1 MRGLMMDMPLLITN
15 IMRHART
22 HHPEA
27 EIISVTADTP
37 LHRYT
42 YREAFERVA
51 QLAHALGELGMEL
64 GDRIATMAWNDYRHF
79 EVYYASSCA
88 GGICH
93 TVNPRLFAE
102 QLVYIVNHAEDN
114 WFFLDPVFVP
124 LLESIAD
131 QLTTVKGFVVMTS
144 ASHMPETKLRNVHC
158 YETLLEG
165 KPTAYQWPDLDE
177 NTASSLCYTSGTTGN
192 PKGVLYS
199 HRSNVLHTMGSLSGD
214 SLGITSRDTVLP
226 VVPMFHANAWG
237 QPYSAPAVG
246 ANLVFPGPKMGDGQA
261 LQGLIESE
269 GVTVAL
275 GVPTVWLSLLNY
287 LKESGTRVDSLR
299 STVIGGSAC
308 PPVIIKEF
316 KELYDVDVLHAW
328 GMTEMSPIGTM
339 GTFKRGQMSLTGQ
352 DWLDLKSKQ
361 GRAVFG
367 VELKIVDDNNQELPW
382 DGETFGSLKVRGP
395 WIASGYFKG
404 EGAESFDEDGWFDTG
419 DVATMDP
426 DGFMQITDR
435 AKDVIKSGGEWISS
449 IDLENVGVGHPAVAE
464 AAVIS
469 KYHPKWDERPLLV
482 VVAQEGE
489 QVDTAAVLSWFEGK
503 VAKWWIPDD
512 VVVVEELPHTAS
524 GKINKRALRE
534 QLSDYQLPDAR

>member
-15 IMRHART
+15 IMRHARI

-27 EIISVTADTP
+27 EIISITADTP

-42 YREAFERVA
+42 YRDAFDRVA
-51 QLAHALGELGMEL
+51 QLAHALSDLGMQA

-114 WFFLDPVFVP
+114 WFFLDPMFVP

-144 ASHMPETKLRNVHC
+144 ESYMPDTKLKNTHC
-158 YETLLEG
+158 YEALLDG
-165 KPTAYQWPDLDE
+165 KATAYDWPELDE

-214 SLGITSRDTVLP
+214 SLGLTSRDTVLP

-246 ANLVFPGPKMGDGQA
+246 ARLVFPGPKMGDGEA
-261 LQGLIESE
+261 LQQLIESE
-269 GVTVAL
+269 GVTIAL
-275 GVPTVWLSLLNY
+275 GVPTVWLGLLNY
-287 LKESGTRVDSLR
+287 LKESGKRVDSLK

-308 PPVIIKEF
+308 PPVIIQEF
-316 KELYDVDVLHAW
+316 KDLYDVDVLHAW

-339 GTFKRGQMSLTGQ
+339 GTFKRGQKDLSGQ

-367 VELKIVDDNNQELPW
+367 VELKIVDDDNQELPW

-404 EGAESFDEDGWFDTG
+404 EGADSFDEDGWFDTG
-419 DVATMDP
+419 DVATMDA

-449 IDLENVGVGHPAVAE
+449 IDLENVGVGHPAVSE

-482 VVAQEGE
+482 VVPQEGE
-489 QVDTAAVLSWFEGK
+489 QIDTSEMLRWFEGK

-524 GKINKRALRE
+524 GKINKRSLRE
-534 QLSDYQLPDAR
+534 QLADYQLPDAR

>member
-42 YREAFERVA
+42 YRDAFERVA
-51 QLAHALGELGMEL
+51 QLAHALTDLGMAL

-144 ASHMPETKLRNVHC
+144 ASHMPETRLGNVHC

-165 KPTAYQWPDLDE
+165 KPTAFDWPELDE

-246 ANLVFPGPKMGDGQA
+246 ANLVFPGPKMGDGEA
-261 LQGLIESE
+261 LQQLIEAE

-287 LKESGTRVDSLR
+287 LKDSGKRVDSLR

-316 KELYDVDVLHAW
+316 KELYGVDVLHAW

-339 GTFKRGQMSLTGQ
+339 GTFKRGQLSLTGQ

-367 VELKIVDDNNQELPW
+367 VELKIVDDDNNELPW

-464 AAVIS
+464 AAVIA

-482 VVAQEGE
+482 VVPQEGE
-489 QVDTAAVLSWFEGK
+489 QLDTEEMLRWFEGK

-524 GKINKRALRE
+524 GKINKRTLRE
-534 QLSDYQLPDAR
+534 QLADYHLPDAR